1 MNNLKDGLIGVVG
14 CILTGITSDQINM
27 WVSLICSVA
36 IAFVTCG
43 ITIYRMIRDRN
54 NDKEPT
60 GEPKDEPKAKEHIHD
75 ETKGGK

>member
-1 MNNLKDGLIGVVG
+1 MNNLKDGIIGVTG
-14 CILTGITSDQINM
+14 CILMGITSEQINM

-54 NDKEPT
+54 NDKEPKDD
-60 GEPKDEPKAKEHIHD
+60 EPKDDDPKD
-75 ETKGGK
+75 EEKGGK